1 MARGNRSQPRCCV
14 MWRSDLGGRD
24 PRALADALV
33 RAAGL
38 GSART
43 LEALAGGRN
52 NRVYAVDLASGHR
65 AVMKIYFRH
74 PGDTRDR
81 LRAEWRFLRHA
92 NQLAPGRV
100 ATPFACDENA
110 DAALYEFI
118 DGARYSRADAS
129 AVEAAGE
136 FFSLVAAPGRA
147 DGLDP
152 ASEACFSIT
161 EHLATVERRVRRLCG
176 TNIEGPHADEARA
189 FIACFERTWR
199 VVRATVEAN
208 CRSFGVDPQAP
219 LAAVDIVAS
228 PSDFGFHNAIR
239 TPRGPVFIDFE
250 YAGRDDPAKLVCDF
264 FCQPAV
270 PVPASLHEAFQA
282 ATLDPLGLS
291 HHRVRAKVLL
301 DAYRVKW
308 IAIMLNEFVPVD
320 ESRRVFSDEDDRAAR
335 RLRQLDTAR
344 RSLRVIEDNPVYQGN

>member
-1 MARGNRSQPRCCV
+1 
-14 MWRSDLGGRD
+14 MWRSNLGDRD
-24 PRALADALV
+24 PRDLADALV

-38 GSART
+38 GSVRA
-43 LEALAGGRN
+43 LEPLAGGRN
-52 NRVYAVDLASGHR
+52 NRVYAVDLASGRR

-81 LRAEWRFLRHA
+81 LGAEWRFLQHA
-92 NQLAPGRV
+92 NRLAPGRV
-100 ATPFACDENA
+100 ATPLACDENA
-110 DAALYEFI
+110 DAALYEYI
-118 DGARYSRADAS
+118 DGARYSHVDAH

-147 DGLDP
+147 GALDP

-161 EHLATVERRVRRLCG
+161 EHLATVERRARRLCG
-176 TNIEGPHADEARA
+176 TKIEGPHADEAGN
-189 FIACFERTWR
+189 FIAGCFEPTWQLVRTK
-199 VVRATVEAN
+199 VETK

-219 LAAVDIVAS
+219 LAAADIVAS

-270 PVPASLHEAFQA
+270 PVPATLHEAFQA
-282 ATLDPLGLS
+282 GTLDPLGLS
-291 HHRVRAKVLL
+291 HHRVRAKILL

-308 IAIMLNEFVPVD
+308 IAIMLNEFMPVD
-320 ESRRVFSDEDDRAAR
+320 ESRRVFSDDDDRAAR
-335 RLRQLDTAR
+335 RLRQLDAAR
-344 RSLRVIEDNPVYQGN
+344 RSLRVIEDDPAYRGN

>member
-1 MARGNRSQPRCCV
+1 MRP
-14 MWRSDLGGRD
+14 SDPGHCD
-24 PRALADALV
+24 PRAVADGLV

-38 GSART
+38 GSARM
-43 LEALAGGRN
+43 LEPLAGGRN
-52 NRVYAVDLASGHR
+52 NRVYAVDLASGRR

-81 LRAEWRFLRHA
+81 LRAEWRFLQHA

-100 ATPFACDENA
+100 ATPFACDEDA
-110 DAALYEFI
+110 GAALHEYI
-118 DGARYSRADAS
+118 DGARYLRADPL

-161 EHLATVERRVRRLCG
+161 EHLATVERRVRRLAG
-176 TNIEGPHADEARA
+176 TKIEGPHADEAHA
-189 FIACFERTWR
+189 FIAGHFEPAWRLVRTM
-199 VVRATVEAN
+199 VEAN
-208 CRSFGVDPQAP
+208 CVSLGVDPHAP

-228 PSDFGFHNAIR
+228 PSDFGFHNAVR
-239 TPRGPVFIDFE
+239 TSRGPVFIDFE

-264 FCQPAV
+264 FCQQAV
-270 PVPASLHEAFQA
+270 PVPESLHESFQA

-308 IAIMLNEFVPVD
+308 IAIMLNEFVPID
-320 ESRRVFSDEDDRAAR
+320 ESRRVFSDDNNDRAAR
-335 RLRQLDTAR
+335 RLRQLDAAR
-344 RSLRVIEDNPVYQGN
+344 CSLGVIENNPIYQRN